1 MHKSSWCCRDTR
13 RVPIQTGLSFVMVR
27 TSFKITYG
35 QRANLDRCNLDRS
48 QTNANWLWQRVPT
61 PSFRSISVRIRA
73 FTFRSLSTKIDLRWD
88 QSNSHGQ
95 TTSNK
100 RILCVCLYHYYVVYI
115 FETIV
120 TLNYPGVLVSS
131 KNVV

>member
-48 QTNANWLWQRVPT
+48 QTNANWL
-61 PSFRSISVRIRA
+61 
-73 FTFRSLSTKIDLRWD
+73 
-88 QSNSHGQ
+88 
-95 TTSNK
+95 
-100 RILCVCLYHYYVVYI
+100 
-115 FETIV
+115 
-120 TLNYPGVLVSS
+120 
-131 KNVV
+131 